1 MHPAGWLFHFAPTI
15 TLFLITPLPT
25 EWGDQENPFPL
36 KFNYF
41 YSLPPHLVPGDQVD
55 RDKFHF
61 NWELRFKLLFEVWIK
76 SQPAVFNSQHRKV
89 FQPWCWQPCGFSF
102 QPPDFQSRPNS
113 IRSKP
118 QHLSGIRV
126 HHRLRSTVL
135 LAWTWGMLFRYWE
148 TQLSSTCLLQ
158 ECRTLLR

>member
-1 MHPAGWLFHFAPTI
+1 MIHQEHDIMYPVYNASSWLVVPLCPDHHSLSNHPPAHWMGRAG
-15 TLFLITPLPT
+15 
-25 EWGDQENPFPL
+25 EPFPL
-36 KFNYF
+36 KFKYF
-41 YSLPPHLVPGDQVD
+41 SDSFPPHLVPGDQVD

-76 SQPAVFNSQHRKV
+76 SQPTVFNSQHRKV

-135 LAWTWGMLFRYWE
+135 LTWTWGMLF
-148 TQLSSTCLLQ
+148 C
-158 ECRTLLR
+158 